1 MQHIVFYLNIFFCVA
16 AVLVHYVFEMISLLA
31 TKHQHIDV
39 TEAKT
44 DRENKQVVNK

>member
-31 TKHQHIDV
+31 TKHTHWRHWS
-39 TEAKT
+39 K
-44 DRENKQVVNK
+44 NWSGK